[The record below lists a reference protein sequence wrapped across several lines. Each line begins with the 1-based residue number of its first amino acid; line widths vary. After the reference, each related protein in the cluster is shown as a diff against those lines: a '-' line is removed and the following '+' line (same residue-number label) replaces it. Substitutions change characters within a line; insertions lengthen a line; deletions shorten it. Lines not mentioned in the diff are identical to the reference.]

1 LFYSDGSIR
10 LNFEKAMPQRDS
22 IHYAVR
28 QALVKDGWSI
38 TNDPYVISYGE
49 RFLFID
55 LGAAETLGDNGVESR
70 FIGAQRGVSQIA
82 VEVKEFRR
90 ASAIADLEQAI
101 GQYVLYRLLL
111 NQVDPDRELYLAI
124 GEATFAEIFNEPIG
138 ELVIRELPLNLLIVD
153 VERSEVKQW
162 IPPRQIETL

>member
-1 LFYSDGSIR
+1 
-10 LNFEKAMPQRDS
+10 MPQRDS

-28 QALVKDGWSI
+28 QALINDGWSI
-38 TNDPYVISYGE
+38 TADPYVISYGE

-55 LGAAETLGDNGVESR
+55 LGAAETSGDNGRESR
-70 FIGAQRGVSQIA
+70 FIGAQRGASQIA

-111 NQVDPDRELYLAI
+111 NQVDPERDLYLAI
-124 GEATFAEIFNEPIG
+124 DENTFADIFKEPIG
-138 ELVIRELPLNLLIVD
+138 ELVIRDLPLNLLIVD
-153 VERSEVKQW
+153 VELSEVTQW
-162 IPPRQIETL
+162 IPPRRIETL